1 MQKIKIA
8 KWETDFEAS
17 LVADADALFE
27 FEQDNDHSRF
37 SRLIQREGPDPSM
50 GWPIVLA
57 TGKRYRVHWGE
68 GIDFETMSFD
78 VSPLWKEEEMVKMM
92 TNFTDVRMSIN
103 ITDLTGIKVENETF
117 STKDDEDL
125 ISGDNVIYNQTE
137 VRQFHFAIN
146 GKDYERRSTLA
157 MEGFRCIVDCDQEE
171 IEEVE
176 IMETPIPWSI
186 RSSWPSGELPVEGED
201 AEIPPGAWIEFD
213 LAETP
218 MLKTL
223 TINGRLTFK
232 DDAEEGPT
240 NRTIH
245 AYWVYIRQGE
255 LKIGSADSPYS
266 GVAEIRVYGEP
277 EEETIAPS
285 MFTEF
290 GNKGLFVLGL
300 AEMYGKSRD

>member
-1 MQKIKIA
+1 
-8 KWETDFEAS
+8 
-17 LVADADALFE
+17 
-27 FEQDNDHSRF
+27 
-37 SRLIQREGPDPSM
+37 
-50 GWPIVLA
+50 
-57 TGKRYRVHWGE
+57 
-68 GIDFETMSFD
+68 
-78 VSPLWKEEEMVKMM
+78 
-92 TNFTDVRMSIN
+92 
-103 ITDLTGIKVENETF
+103 
-117 STKDDEDL
+117 
-125 ISGDNVIYNQTE
+125 
-137 VRQFHFAIN
+137 
-146 GKDYERRSTLA
+146 